1 MTEVEEQNK
10 AYLQTLYRSI
20 TVLELA
26 LQALNNIHMQSLV
39 TPTPLSQVLSSQISA
54 ARNSA
59 ELYLYSLVQIKPG
72 IQEILES
79 KQLKTLSA
87 CKTPLEV
94 QLHFMK
100 TVSHADQT
108 RSRIVA
114 CATNY

>member
-10 AYLQTLYRSI
+10 AYLQTLFRSL

-39 TPTPLSQVLSSQISA
+39 TPTPLSEVLSRQIST

-59 ELYLYSLVQIKPG
+59 ELYLYNLVQIKPG

-79 KQLKTLSA
+79 KQLETLSA

-100 TVSHADQT
+100 AVSNADQT